1 VEKSKRGNA
10 GPMAHA
16 VTLAALTGLM
26 VAVLT
31 APAHGQPSD
40 PPIDPPPDG
49 VRSALP
55 RGAAIEVKDR
65 SGRRTAGVFRGW
77 SNGALVVLTDERT
90 PALRRFALDDIDT
103 VTSDDSQKNGF
114 WIGLAVGTVPG
125 LVFGSLLSQ
134 RCYNEKSRHCPEVLA
149 LFGTLSGLAGGGLGA
164 AIDGAFYR
172 GPLVYSGRHSGRAVR
187 VAPVLSPE
195 SRSGGV
201 SFTVAF

>member
-1 VEKSKRGNA
+1 
-10 GPMAHA
+10 
-16 VTLAALTGLM
+16 
-26 VAVLT
+26 
-31 APAHGQPSD
+31 
-40 PPIDPPPDG
+40 
-49 VRSALP
+49 
-55 RGAAIEVKDR
+55 VKDR

-134 RCYNEKSRHCPEVLA
+134 RCYNETSRHCPEVLA

-172 GPLVYSGRHSGRAVR
+172 GPLVYSGRDSGRA
-187 VAPVLSPE
+187 AA
-195 SRSGGV
+195 SRSPSRFDQPSDANCLELLARFLLDILVQAVPVRIHGDDGGEL
-201 SFTVAF
+201 FDAEMPHRFR